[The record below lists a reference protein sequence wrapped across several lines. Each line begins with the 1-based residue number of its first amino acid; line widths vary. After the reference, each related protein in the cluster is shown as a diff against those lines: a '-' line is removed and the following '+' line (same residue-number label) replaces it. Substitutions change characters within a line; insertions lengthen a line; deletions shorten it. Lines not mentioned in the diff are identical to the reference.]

1 MHTSYICGV
10 CVCMCVHIYIFSGPT
25 VCPVI
30 HSTKCLRSIISFIPC
45 VHPCGLLR
53 KLLEEILQPK
63 DADMRSMVRAWK
75 GLQAC
80 KDSVMDL
87 SHVDSEGGDVAE
99 CGQAG
104 IVDDLKQRHM
114 IF

>member
-1 MHTSYICGV
+1 MCCV
-10 CVCMCVHIYIFSGPT
+10 CVCVCIYIFSGPT

-30 HSTKCLRSIISFIPC
+30 HSTKCLRNIISFIPC
-45 VHPCGLLR
+45 VDPCGLLR

-63 DADMRSMVRAWK
+63 DADMRSMVSAWK
-75 GLQAC
+75 GQQAC

-104 IVDDLKQRHM
+104 IVGDLKQRN
-114 IF
+114 I

>member
-1 MHTSYICGV
+1 MYV
-10 CVCMCVHIYIFSGPT
+10 CVCIYIFSGPT

-30 HSTKCLRSIISFIPC
+30 HSTKCSRNIISFIAC
-45 VHPCGLLR
+45 VDPCGLLR

-63 DADMRSMVRAWK
+63 DADMRSMLSAWK
-75 GLQAC
+75 GQQAC

-104 IVDDLKQRHM
+104 TVGDLKQRD
-114 IF
+114 I